1 MTVTESSTSPTLAAP
16 EEPSQVR
23 TTLRTTLL
31 GGADWRSEFGDDLAV
46 GAVFW
51 SSWEAELRAGG
62 LDRTTFDEIVRGYQ
76 REIWFWVLGDR
87 IWEQVAEGL
96 AGRVIRRLPA
106 S

>member
-1 MTVTESSTSPTLAAP
+1 MTVTESSTSPTLVAP
-16 EEPSQVR
+16 EEPAELR
-23 TTLRTTLL
+23 ATLRKTLL

-51 SSWEAELRAGG
+51 SAWEPELQARG
-62 LDRTTFDEIVRGYQ
+62 LDRPTFDEIVRGYQ